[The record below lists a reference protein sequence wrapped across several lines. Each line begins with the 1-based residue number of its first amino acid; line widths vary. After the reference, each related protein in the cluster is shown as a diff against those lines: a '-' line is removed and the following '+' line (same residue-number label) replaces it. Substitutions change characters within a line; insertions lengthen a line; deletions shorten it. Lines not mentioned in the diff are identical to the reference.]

1 MSKLVDQNQVV
12 QNPLHDV
19 SHEEITLDTVDPS
32 DVANIT
38 DNTIRN
44 AGEISDAMQFSS
56 KNAASAFADIS
67 GILNGGGTNE
77 EKKAQIAEKSKDV
90 QDTTLQVFANMA
102 IGMLGSSKEGVVD
115 EKEAPGIE
123 KLSKAFAFLGHQ
135 INDEDDLEKDKRS
148 ADMIGAYASLM
159 TDTEIDEDTK
169 KSIKTAF
176 EETPDIAKIAQ
187 IQEGVE
193 NKDPKELE
201 EVEKTIHTDDL
212 KDPSTYDGKNWEDFK
227 SKAIYGA
234 KGAIA
239 IGLLFAPGGIF
250 LAPIFLLA
258 TKNFGRNPDDIEK
271 EQKDAEAAE
280 LESEKALE
288 LLNAFKKYLSDPE
301 KVKQNEVELRE
312 QNEEKDDPGLDEKIA
327 NKDEEKDGDKIVREE
342 GGELELDNKKALEA
356 EAVEAEAEAAAKG
369 LEQNEVDEQGEKS
382 GLVNKNPTDEATI
395 VGEKAEEFVEKENDS
410 LTRTQG
416 TLGVNKEGL
425 KRVKEVEVKN
435 TAASVV
441 DEATKAALANII
453 GGLGGTKMEE
463 KHKDE
468 TTDHGVT
475 KPQVGGGA
483 ITK

>member
-1 MSKLVDQNQVV
+1 MSKSVDRNQVV

-19 SHEEITLDTVDPS
+19 SHEEITLDVIDPS
-32 DVANIT
+32 DVATIT

-115 EKEAPGIE
+115 EKE
-123 KLSKAFAFLGHQ
+123 SKAFAFLGHQ

-148 ADMIGAYASLM
+148 ADMVGAYASLM

-201 EVEKTIHTDDL
+201 EVEKTIPTEDL
-212 KDPSTYDGKNWEDFK
+212 KDSSTYDDKNWEDFK
-227 SKAIYGA
+227 SKALYGA

-250 LAPIFLLA
+250 LAPLFLYA
-258 TKNFGRNPDDIEK
+258 TKDFGRNPDDIEK

-280 LESEKALE
+280 LESGKALE
-288 LLNAFKKYLSDPE
+288 FLNAFKKYLPDPKE
-301 KVKQNEVELRE
+301 VKQNEF
-312 QNEEKDDPGLDEKIA
+312 DEK
-327 NKDEEKDGDKIVREE
+327 KVD
-342 GGELELDNKKALEA
+342 LEVDYNDPNQPQPIQRKPGDNKITII
-356 EAVEAEAEAAAKG
+356 
-369 LEQNEVDEQGEKS
+369 GE
-382 GLVNKNPTDEATI
+382 E
-395 VGEKAEEFVEKENDS
+395 AEEFVKKENDS
-410 LTRTQG
+410 LTRTRG
-416 TLGVNKEGL
+416 TLEANKEGL
-425 KRVKEVEVKN
+425 KRVEEVGVQN
-435 TAASVV
+435 TAVSVV
-441 DEATKAALANII
+441 DETTKAALASII
-453 GGLGGTKMEE
+453 GGLGGTNMEE
-463 KHKDE
+463 KRKDE
-468 TTDHGVT
+468 TTGHGVT
-475 KPQVGGGA
+475 TPQVGGGVVRN
-483 ITK
+483 T

>member
-1 MSKLVDQNQVV
+1 MSKSVDRNQVV

-19 SHEEITLDTVDPS
+19 SHEEITLDVIDPS
-32 DVANIT
+32 DVATIT

-115 EKEAPGIE
+115 EKE
-123 KLSKAFAFLGHQ
+123 SKAFAFLGHQ

-148 ADMIGAYASLM
+148 ADMVGAYASLM

-201 EVEKTIHTDDL
+201 EVEKTIPTEDL
-212 KDPSTYDGKNWEDFK
+212 KDSSTYDDKNWEDFK

-250 LAPIFLLA
+250 LAPLFLYA
-258 TKNFGRNPDDIEK
+258 TKDFGRNPDDIEK

-280 LESEKALE
+280 LESGKALE
-288 LLNAFKKYLSDPE
+288 FLNAFKKYLPDPKE
-301 KVKQNEVELRE
+301 VKQNEF
-312 QNEEKDDPGLDEKIA
+312 DEK
-327 NKDEEKDGDKIVREE
+327 KVD
-342 GGELELDNKKALEA
+342 LEVDYNDPNQPQPIQRKPGDNKITII
-356 EAVEAEAEAAAKG
+356 
-369 LEQNEVDEQGEKS
+369 GE
-382 GLVNKNPTDEATI
+382 E
-395 VGEKAEEFVEKENDS
+395 AEEFVKKENDS
-410 LTRTQG
+410 LTRTRG
-416 TLGVNKEGL
+416 TLEANKEGL
-425 KRVKEVEVKN
+425 KRVEEVGVQN
-435 TAASVV
+435 TAVSVV
-441 DEATKAALANII
+441 DETTKAALASII
-453 GGLGGTKMEE
+453 GGLGGTNMEE
-463 KHKDE
+463 KRKDE
-468 TTDHGVT
+468 TTGHGVT
-475 KPQVGGGA
+475 TPQVGGGVVRN
-483 ITK
+483 T

>member
-1 MSKLVDQNQVV
+1 MSKSVDRNQVV

-19 SHEEITLDTVDPS
+19 SHEEITLDVIDPS
-32 DVANIT
+32 DVATIT

-115 EKEAPGIE
+115 EKE
-123 KLSKAFAFLGHQ
+123 SKAFAFLGHQ

-148 ADMIGAYASLM
+148 ADMVGAYASLM

-201 EVEKTIHTDDL
+201 EVEKTIPTEDL
-212 KDPSTYDGKNWEDFK
+212 KDSSTYDDKNWEDFK

-250 LAPIFLLA
+250 LAPLFLYA
-258 TKNFGRNPDDIEK
+258 TKDFGRNPDDIEK

-280 LESEKALE
+280 LESGKALE
-288 LLNAFKKYLSDPE
+288 FLNAFKKYLQDP
-301 KVKQNEVELRE
+301 K
-312 QNEEKDDPGLDEKIA
+312 
-327 NKDEEKDGDKIVREE
+327 
-342 GGELELDNKKALEA
+342 
-356 EAVEAEAEAAAKG
+356 
-369 LEQNEVDEQGEKS
+369 
-382 GLVNKNPTDEATI
+382 
-395 VGEKAEEFVEKENDS
+395 
-410 LTRTQG
+410 
-416 TLGVNKEGL
+416 
-425 KRVKEVEVKN
+425 
-435 TAASVV
+435 
-441 DEATKAALANII
+441 
-453 GGLGGTKMEE
+453 
-463 KHKDE
+463 
-468 TTDHGVT
+468 
-475 KPQVGGGA
+475 
-483 ITK
+483 